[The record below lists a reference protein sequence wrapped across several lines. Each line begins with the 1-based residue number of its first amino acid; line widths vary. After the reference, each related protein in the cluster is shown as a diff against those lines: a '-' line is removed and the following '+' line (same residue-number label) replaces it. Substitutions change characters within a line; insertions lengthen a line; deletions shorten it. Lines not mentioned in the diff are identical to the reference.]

1 MMGDEGKELAMAL
14 IVRLLQSL
22 PLVIFLIVLAIVIY
36 FVVSWLRSPTRAKEV
51 LIQFFTV
58 LNLILS
64 GFFLLASAYA
74 LFEHNQPVLELTGS
88 FLVVALIA
96 LGITRVCRW
105 RFVKHHPH
113 YKDKSVHVRFL

>member
-1 MMGDEGKELAMAL
+1 MMEDKGKELAMAL

-64 GFFLLASAYA
+64 SFFLLASAYA

-88 FLVVALIA
+88 FLVVALVA
-96 LGITRVCRW
+96 LAITRVCRW

>member
-1 MMGDEGKELAMAL
+1 MGV

-22 PLVIFLIVLAIVIY
+22 PLVIFLAILALVIY
-36 FVVSWLRSPTRAKEV
+36 FVVAWLRSPMRAKEI

-58 LNLILS
+58 LTLVLS

-74 LFEHNQPVLELTGS
+74 LFEDNGPVLELTVS
-88 FLVVALIA
+88 FAVVSLVA
-96 LGITRVCRW
+96 LGITRLCRW

-113 YKDKSVHVRFL
+113 YKNKSMHVKFL